1 MAKDHQHTIKE
12 IAEGVIGYLSASGGL
27 IAFGVDVVR
36 AFILGFVGVLGS
48 FVAKFFYYKFIK
60 KHDSK
65 S

>member
-27 IAFGVDVVR
+27 MAFGVDVAR

-48 FVAKFFYYKFIK
+48 FLAKYLYYKFVK
-60 KHDSK
+60 KNS
-65 S
+65 